1 MLPAG
6 RTKVLDPD
14 DVDDL
19 SVLIH
24 RPVGQGVPQ
33 VPAGRQQ
40 NHLKRKPKPQRS
52 VNAIVQSS
60 VLKTLCPKV
69 TFDPDRSGALI
80 NRDRQHLPGAVGRRK
95 PQDSGAKCVT

>member
-33 VPAGRQQ
+33 VPADRQQ
-40 NHLKRKPKPQRS
+40 DH
-52 VNAIVQSS
+52 I
-60 VLKTLCPKV
+60 
-69 TFDPDRSGALI
+69 
-80 NRDRQHLPGAVGRRK
+80 RRE
-95 PQDSGAKCVT
+95 PEPRER